1 MAVRSPACSALPEA
15 MSGIVEHLVPGSKSR
30 AAGRGLKGAGPPVS
44 FKISAVVAPDLGRTP
59 DA

>member
-1 MAVRSPACSALPEA
+1 